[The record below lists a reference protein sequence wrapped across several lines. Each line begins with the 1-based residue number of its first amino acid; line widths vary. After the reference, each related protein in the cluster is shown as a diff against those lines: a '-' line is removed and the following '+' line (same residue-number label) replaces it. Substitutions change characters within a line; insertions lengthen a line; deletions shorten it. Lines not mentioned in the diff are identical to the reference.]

1 LEALVAEEFGEIP
14 VIERIRK
21 RIEDLYG
28 ASELMLEKVQLDVFV
43 KERLASLQPSFAH
56 RQVGI
61 ITRLEATPPVWIPSD
76 PLQKI
81 FDGLLKNAIENT
93 PDEGKIEIAVKRKG
107 EGTILEVRDFGV
119 GITEENQI
127 RIFEG
132 FFTTRETMNYSS
144 KRPYDFNA
152 GGKGSDLLRIKI
164 FAERYNFKIDLK
176 SSRCPFVP
184 KDSDTCPG
192 KISAC
197 PHCKGGGG
205 CHQSVATVFSLYFP
219 PAPSH

>member
-1 LEALVAEEFGEIP
+1 
-14 VIERIRK
+14 
-21 RIEDLYG
+21 
-28 ASELMLEKVQLDVFV
+28 M
-43 KERLASLQPSFAH
+43 
-56 RQVGI
+56 
-61 ITRLEATPPVWIPSD
+61 
-76 PLQKI
+76 
-81 FDGLLKNAIENT
+81 
-93 PDEGKIEIAVKRKG
+93 
-107 EGTILEVRDFGV
+107 EVRDFGV

-132 FFTTRETMNYSS
+132 FFTTRETMKYSS

-164 FAERYNFKIDLK
+164 FSERYNFKIDLK
-176 SSRCPFVP
+176 SSRCPFIP

-197 PHCKGGGG
+197 PHCKGGGR